1 MPTYNY
7 KNLETG
13 EIIQRFVPFNKR
25 DKQEGFE
32 RVASFPKQIRT
43 EANSETHMDGR
54 AVRDPKFA
62 RHLQIAKMNEIAAN
76 SRPEKAAEI
85 KEDIKK
91 LKEDIYT

>member
-1 MPTYNY
+1 MPTYRYRN
-7 KNLETG
+7 KETG
-13 EIIQRFVPFNKR
+13 EYVERYVPFNKR
-25 DKQEGFE
+25 DKQEGLE
-32 RVASFPKQIRT
+32 RVASFPTEIRT

-54 AVRDPKFA
+54 AQRDPKFA

-91 LKEDIYT
+91 LKEDVYI